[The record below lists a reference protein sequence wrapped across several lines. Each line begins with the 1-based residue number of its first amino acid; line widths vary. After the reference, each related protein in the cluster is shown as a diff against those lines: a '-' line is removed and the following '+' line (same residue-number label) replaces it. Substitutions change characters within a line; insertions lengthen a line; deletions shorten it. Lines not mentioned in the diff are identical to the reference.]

1 MLKGDAF
8 LTQGHLTY
16 VIYNIGL
23 SSVRLRMLSVS
34 YKRVWLL
41 GRSAV
46 VFLGVL
52 ALTVSLASRTADL
65 NISTHQSVQSQTQKA
80 KVQHRDRDA
89 HGWSPVVTDSEPFYL
104 AVCAK
109 PLVPH
114 TTQVIAEQLDSCL
127 YNRPPPRS

>member
-1 MLKGDAF
+1 
-8 LTQGHLTY
+8 
-16 VIYNIGL
+16 
-23 SSVRLRMLSVS
+23 MLSVS
-34 YKRVWLL
+34 YKRVRLL
-41 GRSAV
+41 GRPAI

-65 NISTHQSVQSQTQKA
+65 NISTHQSVQAQTQKA
-80 KVQHRDRDA
+80 KVQHRARDA

-114 TTQVIAEQLDSCL
+114 TTQVISEQLDSCL